1 MPAASASVS
10 LFLTFTAG
18 YFLSY
23 FLRSANAVLAPDLQR
38 DVGLGPADLGL
49 MTSLFFAAYAA
60 AQVPVGVALDRWGP
74 RGVAVSLM
82 SLGVAGA
89 LLFAVGTSL
98 PTLALGRVL
107 LGIGT
112 GSVLL
117 AGLKAFAL
125 WWPAH
130 RFATVSGVY
139 FAAGSLGAL
148 LASSPLA
155 WANAAF
161 GWRSTFVAAAA
172 VVAAVTV
179 LVWLRTPP
187 AARRA
192 PASGPGTDRDPRPDE
207 AAGTGTDR
215 EALRSGGGASA
226 GAVRARPAA
235 GAAPA
240 AAPLPRGTLWALAS
254 VMLIGAAHTGPVLA
268 FQTLW
273 GGPYLYGGYG
283 VDAAT
288 AGRFLLTLSL
298 GVSIGYATSGAMADR
313 FGLRLVTFLA
323 GVAFALVQ
331 LALAAVEPGV
341 TDLAWVWPLYAL
353 LGFTGGYCVLALS
366 NARALLGVTRSG
378 RATGIVNGASIGGVF
393 AMQWGFGLIVEA
405 VGGPDGFRLALLGT
419 GSLTLVAAVLHAWAR
434 SRADRAPMPAAAV
447 PTGGRV
453 GEAGTDQAPP
463 RLREAGDGRVD
474 VVEEADDRGE
484 AGEIEHLV
492 HGRLHGA
499 QPHVAPRRAGLLDGR
514 EEGA

>member
-1 MPAASASVS
+1 MTAARASVP

-49 MTSLFFAAYAA
+49 MTSLFFAAYAV

-107 LGIGT
+107 LGVGT

-130 RFATVSGVY
+130 RFATISGAY

-148 LASSPLA
+148 LATSPLA
-155 WANAAF
+155 WANATF
-161 GWRSTFVAAAA
+161 GWRATFAAAA
-172 VVAAVTV
+172 VVVAAVTV

-187 AARRA
+187 AARRDAAPGTRGLTSNAHA
-192 PASGPGTDRDPRPDE
+192 PAPMAR
-207 AAGTGTDR
+207 GTG
-215 EALRSGGGASA
+215 
-226 GAVRARPAA
+226 
-235 GAAPA
+235 
-240 AAPLPRGTLWALAS
+240 WALAS

-288 AGRFLLTLSL
+288 AGRFLLALSL
-298 GVSIGYATSGAMADR
+298 GVSVGYASSGALADR
-313 FGLRLVTFLA
+313 FGLRRVTLVS

-331 LALAAVEPGV
+331 LALAAVVPGV
-341 TDLAWVWPLYAL
+341 TGLAWVGPLYAL

-366 NARALLGVTRSG
+366 NARALLGTTRSG

-393 AMQWGFGLIVEA
+393 ALQWGIGLIVEA
-405 VGGPDGFRLALLGT
+405 AGGAHGFRLALLGT
-419 GSLTLVAAVLHAWAR
+419 GTLTLVAALLHAWAR
-434 SRADRAPMPAAAV
+434 ARVDGAGPAV
-447 PTGGRV
+447 GPPVTNVGRV
-453 GEAGTDQAPP
+453 EASA
-463 RLREAGDGRVD
+463 E
-474 VVEEADDRGE
+474 
-484 AGEIEHLV
+484 
-492 HGRLHGA
+492 
-499 QPHVAPRRAGLLDGR
+499 
-514 EEGA
+514 

>member
-1 MPAASASVS
+1 MNAARASVP

-98 PTLALGRVL
+98 ATLALGRVL
-107 LGIGT
+107 LGVGT

-130 RFATVSGVY
+130 RFATISGVY

-148 LASSPLA
+148 LATSPLA

-161 GWRSTFVAAAA
+161 GWRTTFMAAAA

-192 PASGPGTDRDPRPDE
+192 PAP
-207 AAGTGTDR
+207 
-215 EALRSGGGASA
+215 GAST
-226 GAVRARPAA
+226 
-235 GAAPA
+235 APVSPDA
-240 AAPLPRGTLWALAS
+240 SAHAPLPRGSGWALAS
-254 VMLIGAAHTGPVLA
+254 VMLISAAHTGPVLA

-273 GGPYLYGGYG
+273 GGPYLYDGYG

-288 AGRFLLTLSL
+288 AGRFLLALSL
-298 GVSIGYATSGAMADR
+298 GVSVGYATSGAMADR
-313 FGLRLVTFLA
+313 FGLRRVTLVS

-331 LALAAVEPGV
+331 GALASVAPGS
-341 TDLAWVWPLYAL
+341 TGLAWVGPLYAL

-393 AMQWGFGLIVEA
+393 ALQWGIGLVVEA

-419 GSLTLVAAVLHAWAR
+419 GTLTLAAALLHAWAR
-434 SRADRAPMPAAAV
+434 ARVDRWGAPVARRPG
-447 PTGGRV
+447 GGR
-453 GEAGTDQAPP
+453 GRGAGA
-463 RLREAGDGRVD
+463 A
-474 VVEEADDRGE
+474 
-484 AGEIEHLV
+484 
-492 HGRLHGA
+492 
-499 QPHVAPRRAGLLDGR
+499 
-514 EEGA
+514 

>member
-1 MPAASASVS
+1 MTAARASVP

-89 LLFAVGTSL
+89 LLFAIGTSL
-98 PTLALGRVL
+98 PTLALGRML
-107 LGIGT
+107 LGVGT

-130 RFATVSGVY
+130 RFATISGVY
-139 FAAGSLGAL
+139 FSAGSLGAL
-148 LASSPLA
+148 LATSPLA

-161 GWRSTFVAAAA
+161 GWRTTFVAAAA
-172 VVAAVTV
+172 AVAAVTV

-187 AARRA
+187 AARRPSRPDA
-192 PASGPGTDRDPRPDE
+192 GAGVTPGT
-207 AAGTGTDR
+207 
-215 EALRSGGGASA
+215 GAT
-226 GAVRARPAA
+226 
-235 GAAPA
+235 APQ
-240 AAPLPRGTLWALAS
+240 PRGTSWALAS
-254 VMLIGAAHTGPVLA
+254 IMLIGAAHTGPVLA

-288 AGRFLLTLSL
+288 AGRFLLALSL
-298 GVSIGYATSGAMADR
+298 GVSAGYGSSGAMADR
-313 FGLRLVTFLA
+313 FGLRRVTLMS

-331 LALAAVEPGV
+331 LALAAAVPGV
-341 TDLAWVWPLYAL
+341 TSLAWVLPLYAL

-393 AMQWGFGLIVEA
+393 AMQWGIGLVVEA

-419 GSLTLVAAVLHAWAR
+419 GALTLAAAVLHAWAR
-434 SRADRAPMPAAAV
+434 SRVDRARVPDAAARA
-447 PTGGRV
+447 GGRI
-453 GEAGTDQAPP
+453 GEAG
-463 RLREAGDGRVD
+463 
-474 VVEEADDRGE
+474 ADR
-484 AGEIEHLV
+484 
-492 HGRLHGA
+492 
-499 QPHVAPRRAGLLDGR
+499 
-514 EEGA
+514 